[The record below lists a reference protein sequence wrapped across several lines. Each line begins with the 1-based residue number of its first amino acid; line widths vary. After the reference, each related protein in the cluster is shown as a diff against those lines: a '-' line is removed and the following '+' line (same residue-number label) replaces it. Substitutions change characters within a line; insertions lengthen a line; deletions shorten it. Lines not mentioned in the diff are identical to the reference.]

1 MGIEIDRTAF
11 TSSDYQRFYEAL
23 LGNLA
28 ALEELLA
35 MPGFGAGAG
44 SIGAELELYIVNRD
58 GFPLHLNQEIHSAAR
73 DPQLTLELNRYNL
86 EYNLTPC
93 TLGNSPFVAIET
105 EIISKLAHLGKVA
118 EAMDGRIVPIGILPT
133 LRQSDLGVL
142 CVTDRK
148 RYHALVQQLLRR
160 SAKFRIDIDGDD
172 PLQLD
177 MTDITLEGANTSFQI
192 HYRVPPRYFADTFNA
207 IQLMTPLAM
216 AMAANSP
223 TLFGHKLWHETR
235 IPLFKQ
241 SIDTRQVDRYR
252 WNEPAR
258 VNFGQGWVRQGA
270 LELFSEVVRIYSPL
284 LPVCEP
290 CPPPEHKQ
298 SREDPPS
305 LAELRLHQSTVWL
318 WNRPVY
324 DNVDGGHLR
333 IEMRAL
339 PAGPTAVDMAANA
352 AFLIGL
358 AEGVKDDINHIL
370 PAIPFAIAEYNFY
383 RAAKHGLNARLVWPD
398 RRQSGYAEQPVSN
411 IVARLLPIALE
422 GLTSIGISSA
432 EAERYLGVIER
443 RLERRQT
450 GATWQ
455 LAKLTS
461 LQRTLPMDAALQA
474 MLEEFIIH
482 SQANLPIS
490 EWPL

>member
-1 MGIEIDRTAF
+1 MGIEIDRTDF
-11 TSSDYQRFYEAL
+11 TSSDYRRFYDAL

-28 ALEELLA
+28 SLEDLLA
-35 MPGFGAGAG
+35 APDFGAGAG
-44 SIGAELELYIVNRD
+44 SIGAELEMYIVDRD
-58 GFPLHLNQEIHSAAR
+58 GFPLHLNQEIHEAAG

-86 EYNLTPC
+86 EYNLMPC
-93 TLGNSPFVAIET
+93 ALSNRPFAAIEE
-105 EIISKLAHLGKVA
+105 EIINKLAYVGEVA
-118 EAMDGRIVPIGILPT
+118 EDVNGRVVPIGILPT
-133 LRQSDLGVL
+133 LRQSDLGAR

-148 RYHALVQQLLRR
+148 RYHALVKQLLRR
-160 SAKFRIDIDGDD
+160 SANFRIDIDGED

-177 MTDITLEGANTSFQI
+177 MADITLEGANTSFQI
-192 HYRVPPRYFADTFNA
+192 HYRVQPSNFADTFNA

-216 AMAANSP
+216 TVAANSP

-241 SIDTRQVDRYR
+241 SIDTRQVDRYS
-252 WNEPAR
+252 WKEPAR
-258 VNFGQGWVRQGA
+258 VNFGQGWVRRGA
-270 LELFSEVVRIYSPL
+270 LELFSEVVQIYPPL
-284 LPVCEP
+284 LPVCAP
-290 CPPPEHKQ
+290 PLPPERDQ
-298 SREDPPS
+298 VQDRTPA

-358 AEGVKDDINHIL
+358 AEGVRADINHVL
-370 PAIPFAIAEYNFY
+370 PAIPFGIAEYNFY
-383 RAAKHGLNARLVWPD
+383 RAAKHGLDARLVWPGS
-398 RRQSGYAEQPVSN
+398 RQSGYDEQPVSA
-411 IVARLLPIALE
+411 IVASLLPTALE
-422 GLTSIGISSA
+422 GLVSIGISSA

-455 LAKLTS
+455 LAKLS
-461 LQRTLPMDAALQA
+461 ALQNTMPMEAALHA
-474 MLEEFIIH
+474 MLEEFIIL
-482 SQANLPIS
+482 SRENLPVS